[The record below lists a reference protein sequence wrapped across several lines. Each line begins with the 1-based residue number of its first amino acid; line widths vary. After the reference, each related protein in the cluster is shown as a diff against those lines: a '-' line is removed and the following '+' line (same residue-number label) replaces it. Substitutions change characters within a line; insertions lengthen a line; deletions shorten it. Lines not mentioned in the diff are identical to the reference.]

1 MTQVESITGTIIYPH
16 ASVNICRM
24 KTYHWAKRLLITTI
38 ITLATISAHA
48 EDPKVAIDTNF
59 GTIEIQLMPNLAPRT
74 VENFLALVDEQFYDG
89 LVFHRVIANFMIQ
102 AGGYTADLQ
111 YKPATKTVPNES
123 FNGVKNSRGTIAMAR
138 LNDPDSA
145 NSQFFINVRDNPNLD
160 ANGSKAGYTV
170 FGKVADGM
178 QVVENIEL
186 VNTHLKRGMAAVPE
200 EPVLIHTIKRI

>member
-1 MTQVESITGTIIYPH
+1 
-16 ASVNICRM
+16 M
-24 KTYHWAKRLLITTI
+24 KTYRWAKSLLITTI
-38 ITLATISAHA
+38 VTLATISAHA

-74 VENFLALVDEQFYDG
+74 VENFLALVDKQFYDG

-145 NSQFFINVRDNPNLD
+145 NSQFFINVTDNPNLD

-170 FGKVADGM
+170 FGKVSGGM
-178 QVVENIEL
+178 EVVESIEL